1 MASNLILYN
10 GPTSPFGRKCKI
22 VANIL
27 QIPHE
32 EKIINVY
39 QSDFLDSL
47 NPLRQ
52 IPTLV
57 ADGQVIADSDNICL
71 YFDKISS
78 QNSLYPSE
86 RYWDCLSFI
95 NVANGIMENGV
106 NRYIEISA
114 IDKKDQREK
123 AVLRFEKKIIRSI
136 NWIGENFHN
145 INLNTLSM
153 DLISIACA
161 LDYTN
166 FRFSNDWKNQNSN
179 LYDWYEKVCEEK
191 FMKESNPGVS
201 FKYE

>member
-1 MASNLILYN
+1 MTSNLIRYN

-22 VANIL
+22 AANIL

-39 QSDFLDSL
+39 KSDFLDDF

-57 ADGQVIADSDNICL
+57 ANGQVIADSNNICL
-71 YFDKISS
+71 YFDNISS
-78 QNSLYPSE
+78 KNSLYPSD

-106 NRYIEISA
+106 NRFIEISA
-114 IDKKDQREK
+114 IEKKDQREK
-123 AVLRFEKKIIRSI
+123 TVLRYEKKIARSI
-136 NWIGENFHN
+136 EWIEKNFQK
-145 INLNTLSM
+145 INLEFLSM

-166 FRFSNDWKNQNSN
+166 FRYSDDWKNNNPN
-179 LYDWYEKVCEEK
+179 LKNWFDQISEKE
-191 FMKESNPGVS
+191 FMKASSPGVS

>member
-39 QSDFLDSL
+39 QSDFLDSF

-145 INLNTLSM
+145 INLTTLSM

-166 FRFSNDWKNQNSN
+166 FRFSNDWKNQNSY
-179 LYDWYEKVCEEK
+179 LYDW
-191 FMKESNPGVS
+191 
-201 FKYE
+201 

>member
-1 MASNLILYN
+1 
-10 GPTSPFGRKCKI
+10 
-22 VANIL
+22 
-27 QIPHE
+27 
-32 EKIINVY
+32 
-39 QSDFLDSL
+39 
-47 NPLRQ
+47 
-52 IPTLV
+52 
-57 ADGQVIADSDNICL
+57 
-71 YFDKISS
+71 
-78 QNSLYPSE
+78 
-86 RYWDCLSFI
+86 
-95 NVANGIMENGV
+95 MENGV

-114 IDKKDQREK
+114 IEKKDQREK
-123 AVLRFEKKIIRSI
+123 AILRFEKKIIRSI